1 MFDHSFLFYAR
12 RTAIMVGYKDELDNS
27 LQWEVRNYLPDV
39 EAFSRAWRRHG
50 PAVALMPPAE
60 YDRLAQA
67 GLPMRV
73 LARDPRRVAVAT
85 P

>member
-1 MFDHSFLFYAR
+1 MFDHSFLFYAK
-12 RTAIMVGYKDELDNS
+12 RTAIMVGYKDELDTS
-27 LQWEVRNYLPDV
+27 LTWENRNYLPTV
-39 EAFSRAWRRHG
+39 EDFSREWRKSA
-50 PAVALMPPAE
+50 PALAVMPPAE
-60 YDRLAQA
+60 YDRLVQA

>member
-1 MFDHSFLFYAR
+1 
-12 RTAIMVGYKDELDNS
+12 
-27 LQWEVRNYLPDV
+27 
-39 EAFSRAWRRHG
+39 
-50 PAVALMPPAE
+50 MPPAE
-60 YDRLAQA
+60 YDRLVQA